1 MMGLRELSSHVA
13 SFGPI
18 LTSRMVNDTQL
29 SLASRWRQRALHLGF
44 VFLSPA
50 AKKAKKVQRPLKK
63 QMSSPNFQRR
73 DKAEKVSQQ
82 LYDRIFKLRNFIVR
96 MSETRQLNRREALM
110 TACPLTPQAQSRDN
124 TPFM

>member
-1 MMGLRELSSHVA
+1 MVDVTAVVGQQVA
-13 SFGPI
+13 SARSSPP
-18 LTSRMVNDTQL
+18 S
-29 SLASRWRQRALHLGF
+29 

-82 LYDRIFKLRNFIVR
+82 LYIWRFKLRNFIVR
-96 MSETRQLNRREALM
+96 MSETHEEKLFVS
-110 TACPLTPQAQSRDN
+110 PPQAQSRDN